1 VGALALPAEAIVM
14 DQGMPTAYVMKTGES
29 FERRVLRLGLRDGD
43 FVEALE
49 GLAEG
54 ERVAVRGAY
63 IVRLASMSPATM
75 EHHHH

>member
-1 VGALALPAEAIVM
+1 
-14 DQGMPTAYVMKTGES
+14 MKSGER
-29 FERRVLRLGLRDGD
+29 FERRVLRTGLRDGD
-43 FVEALE
+43 FVEVLD
-49 GLAEG
+49 GLAEN